1 MLSNSD
7 SCFNEALIIDC
18 EWYTFPA
25 TSLPGLQDKPRRPQS
40 EVVFARGLDEVWIGG
55 LHQAALLWTCSVML
69 IYADD
74 ASLLELGS
82 SACGKCCFLRCR
94 FCFGTSFHAWQ
105 CFLHVST
112 WFSQPP
118 ARSKEDHVGPSLPWS
133 GVVDSDGVW
142 INLRSNLSHSRLQQQ
157 KTGSVKTFRG
167 RVFSRGFAFVW

>member
-82 SACGKCCFLRCR
+82 SMRQMLFLALSFLLWYKFPCVTMFSTCFYLILSAPSQVERRSCGAKSSLVRCSGQWR
-94 FCFGTSFHAWQ
+94 CMDQ
-105 CFLHVST
+105 
-112 WFSQPP
+112 SQ
-118 ARSKEDHVGPSLPWS
+118 
-133 GVVDSDGVW
+133 
-142 INLRSNLSHSRLQQQ
+142 
-157 KTGSVKTFRG
+157 VKLEPQ
-167 RVFSRGFAFVW
+167 